1 VPINGMGETVE
12 EYFAN
17 NEWEI
22 YLLRAIYIVNIVTVF
37 PEFVS
42 ISK

>member
-1 VPINGMGETVE
+1 M
-12 EYFAN
+12 N
-17 NEWEI
+17 NEWKI
-22 YLLRAIYIVNIVTVF
+22 YVLRAIYIINIVTVF